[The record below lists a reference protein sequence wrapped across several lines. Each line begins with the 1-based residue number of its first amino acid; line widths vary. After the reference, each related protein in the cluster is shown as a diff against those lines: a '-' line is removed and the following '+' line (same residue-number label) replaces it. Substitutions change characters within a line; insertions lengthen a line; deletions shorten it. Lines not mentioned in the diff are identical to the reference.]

1 LKRLLIISPY
11 FPPVN
16 TADMQRVRMSL
27 PYFEQQGWKAEV
39 VAVDPKYTDLPLD
52 ELLIESIPA
61 AIKVH
66 LVKAFSKSWT
76 SQIGFGSI
84 AYRSYWFV
92 RKEVNRLLEKE
103 KFDLIYFSTTQFQVC
118 ILGAY
123 LKKRFN
129 IPYVIDMQDPWHS
142 EYYRDK
148 PKQQKPPKY
157 WLSYRL
163 NKYLEPIAIKQA
175 SGLVSVSENYIK
187 ILKNRYPQIEQI
199 PAATITFGAFAPDL
213 KIAARHQNE
222 FERLLD
228 PGFKNIVYIG
238 RGGMDMYNAIKPI
251 FETLKKGL
259 LDDFALFSRLKLYFI
274 GTSYAP
280 AGKGNQTVIPLAK
293 QYGLEESVIEITDR
307 VGYYHTLTTLLQAD
321 ALFIP
326 GSDDP
331 QYTASKIYPY
341 LLTNKPLLAIF
352 NSNSSSLNILDEIG
366 VNHAFSYDKTADI
379 NLKIKGFFKGVID
392 NNIKEPDYNPIA
404 IEKYSAK
411 MMTKRQCDLFNTVN
425 LIPL

>member
-1 LKRLLIISPY
+1 
-11 FPPVN
+11 
-16 TADMQRVRMSL
+16 MQRIRMSL
-27 PYFEQQGWKAEV
+27 PYFKQQGWEAEV

-52 ELLIESIPA
+52 ELLIESIPTD
-61 AIKVH
+61 IKIH

-76 SQIGFGSI
+76 SEIGFGSI
-84 AYRSYWFV
+84 AYRSYYFI
-92 RKEVNRLLEKE
+92 RKKVNYLLKE
-103 KFDLIYFSTTQFQVC
+103 QKFDLIYFSTTQFQVC

-123 LKKRFN
+123 WKKRFKV
-129 IPYVIDMQDPWHS
+129 PYVIDMQDPWHS

-148 PKQQKPPKY
+148 PKQQQPPKY

-163 NKYLEPIAIKQA
+163 NRYLEPKAMKQVA
-175 SGLVSVSENYIK
+175 GLVSVSENYIE
-187 ILKNRYPQIEQI
+187 ILKDRYPQIEQI

-228 PGFKNIVYIG
+228 PDFKNIVYIG

-280 AGKGNQTVIPLAK
+280 AGQGNQTIIPLAK
-293 QYGLEESVIEITDR
+293 QYGVEERVIEITGR
-307 VGYYHTLTTLLQAD
+307 IGYYHTLTTLHQAD

-352 NSNSSSLNILDEIG
+352 NSHSSALSILDEFG
-366 VNHAFSYDKTADI
+366 VNHAYSYDKTCDI
-379 NLKIKGFFKGVID
+379 NLKIEDFLKGVIKK
-392 NNIKEPDYNPIA
+392 NIKEPDYNPHA
-404 IEKYSAK
+404 NEKYSAK
-411 MMTKRQCDLFNTVN
+411 MMAKRQCDLFNAVN
-425 LIPL
+425 LIRL